1 MMILADKI
9 TELRKKNGWSQEDLA
24 SQLGVS
30 RQSVSKW
37 ESGQSIPDL
46 ERILRMSEIF
56 GVTTDHLLK
65 DEAAPLEASAVL
77 PPEAPPEPPVE
88 VQVPAD
94 EAARMMTMEE
104 TYHYLTMV
112 QMAAPRIA
120 RGVMLCILS
129 PIVLFLLGG
138 LSDKE
143 GGFLLPEWIVP
154 AVGLP
159 VLLFFV
165 ACGVAQFILYGRQLE
180 AYEFLE
186 KQPVELAYGVR
197 GVVEK
202 RKDAYATQHGQRLM
216 VGIGI
221 CILAAVPLFI
231 GAALDGEAE
240 TMFGVTAFCV
250 TLLVVSIGVYIIV
263 QTCTIQGS
271 YQRLLEEGE
280 YSREKKLEKRR
291 NEPITVVYWC
301 LVTALYLLLSFLTMD
316 WHRTWIVWP
325 VAGVLFGAV
334 LGLSAMLRK
343 R

>member
-1 MMILADKI
+1 MILADKI

-46 ERILRMSEIF
+46 ERILKMSEIF
-56 GVTTDHLLK
+56 GVTTDQLLK
-65 DEAAPLEASAVL
+65 DEVAPPEAAAL
-77 PPEAPPEPPVE
+77 PPEDAPA
-88 VQVPAD
+88 PAD
-94 EAARMMTMEE
+94 EGARLMTMEE
-104 TYHYLTMV
+104 AHHYLTLV

-129 PIVLFLLGG
+129 PVVLFLLGG
-138 LSDKE
+138 LSGEE
-143 GGFLLPEWIVP
+143 GGYLLPEWSVP

-159 VLLFFV
+159 LLLFFV

-180 AYEFLE
+180 AYECLE

-197 GVVEK
+197 GLVEK
-202 RKDAYATQHGQRLM
+202 RESAYAAQHSQRLM
-216 VGIGI
+216 IGIGL

-240 TMFGVTAFCV
+240 TMFGVGAFCL
-250 TLLVVSIGVYIIV
+250 TLLVVSIGVHLLV
-263 QTCTIQGS
+263 LTCVIQGGF
-271 YQRLLEEGE
+271 QRLLEEGG
-280 YSREKKLEKRR
+280 YTREKKLEKRR
-291 NEPITVVYWC
+291 NEAITAVYWC
-301 LVTALYLLLSFLTMD
+301 VVAAIYLAWSFLTME
-316 WHRTWIVWP
+316 WERTWIVLP
-325 VAGVLFGAV
+325 VAGMLFGAV
-334 LGLSAMLRK
+334 LGVSVMLRK

>member
-1 MMILADKI
+1 MILADKI

-46 ERILRMSEIF
+46 ERILKMSEIF
-56 GVTTDHLLK
+56 GVTTDQLLK
-65 DEAAPLEASAVL
+65 DEAAPPEAAAL
-77 PPEAPPEPPVE
+77 PPEDAPA
-88 VQVPAD
+88 PA
-94 EAARMMTMEE
+94 EEGARLMTMEG
-104 TYHYLTMV
+104 THHYLTLV

-129 PIVLFLLGG
+129 PVVLFLLGG
-138 LSDKE
+138 LSGEE
-143 GGFLLPEWIVP
+143 GGYLLPEWSVP

-159 VLLFFV
+159 LLLFFV
-165 ACGVAQFILYGRQLE
+165 ACGVAQFVIAGRQLE
-180 AYEFLE
+180 AYEFLD
-186 KQPVELAYGVR
+186 KDPVELAYGVR

-202 RKDAYATQHGQRLM
+202 RKDAYAMQHGQRLM
-216 VGIGI
+216 VGIG
-221 CILAAVPLFI
+221 ILAAVPLFI

-263 QTCTIQGS
+263 QTCTIQGG

-301 LVTALYLLLSFLTMD
+301 LVTALYLLWSFLTMN

-325 VAGVLFGAV
+325 CAGVLFGAV

>member
-77 PPEAPPEPPVE
+77 PPEAPPEPPVDAP
-88 VQVPAD
+88 QASD

-263 QTCTIQGS
+263 QTCTIQGG

-301 LVTALYLLLSFLTMD
+301 LVTALYLLWSFLTMD

-325 VAGVLFGAV
+325 CAGVLFGAV

>member
-1 MMILADKI
+1 MILADKI

-46 ERILRMSEIF
+46 ERILKMSEIF
-56 GVTTDHLLK
+56 GVTTDQLLK
-65 DEAAPLEASAVL
+65 DEVAPPEAAAL
-77 PPEAPPEPPVE
+77 PPEDAPA
-88 VQVPAD
+88 PAD
-94 EAARMMTMEE
+94 EGARLMTMEE
-104 TYHYLTMV
+104 AHHYLTLV

-129 PIVLFLLGG
+129 PVVLFLLGG
-138 LSDKE
+138 LSGEE
-143 GGFLLPEWIVP
+143 GGHLLPEWSVP

-180 AYEFLE
+180 AYECLE

-197 GVVEK
+197 GLVEK
-202 RKDAYATQHGQRLM
+202 RESAYAAQHSQRLM
-216 VGIGI
+216 IGIGL
-221 CILAAVPLFI
+221 CVLAAVPLFI

-240 TMFGVTAFCV
+240 TMFGVGAFCL
-250 TLLVVSIGVYIIV
+250 TLLVVSIGVHLLV
-263 QTCTIQGS
+263 LTCVIQGG
-271 YQRLLEEGE
+271 YQRLLEEGD
-280 YSREKKLEKRR
+280 YTREKKLEKKR
-291 NEPITVVYWC
+291 NEPLTVAYWC

-334 LGLSAMLRK
+334 LGVSAMLRK

>member
-1 MMILADKI
+1 
-9 TELRKKNGWSQEDLA
+9 
-24 SQLGVS
+24 
-30 RQSVSKW
+30 
-37 ESGQSIPDL
+37 
-46 ERILRMSEIF
+46 MSEIF

-65 DEAAPLEASAVL
+65 DEAVPPDAAAL
-77 PPEAPPEPPVE
+77 PPQDAQAPAEEGV
-88 VQVPAD
+88 
-94 EAARMMTMEE
+94 RLMTMEE
-104 TYHYLTMV
+104 TYHYLTLV

-138 LSDKE
+138 LSDAE
-143 GGFLLPEWIVP
+143 GGHLLPEWSVP

-159 VLLFFV
+159 VLLFLV
-165 ACGVAQFILYGRQLE
+165 ACGVAQFVIAGRQLE
-180 AYEFLE
+180 AYEFLD
-186 KQPVELAYGVR
+186 KDTVELAYGVR

-202 RKDAYATQHGQRLM
+202 RKDAYAMQHGQRLM
-216 VGIGI
+216 VGIG
-221 CILAAVPLFI
+221 ILAAVPLFI

-263 QTCTIQGS
+263 QTCTIQGG

-301 LVTALYLLLSFLTMD
+301 LVTALYLLWSFLTMN

-325 VAGVLFGAV
+325 CAGVLFGAV